1 MRNGEAFLRANAQA
15 PPSPDSDATIT
26 DPENEASL
34 SEVPLT
40 KPLPVKILRTLQANV
55 QITQVG
61 ISLTTNLLIKA
72 LLTKA
77 IPAKVRL
84 VTVRL
89 EKDFLQTSI
98 LTHHFAP
105 NTPKCRITMR
115 PSLPEEISGQASLP
129 RECTSNPNGSMPNA
143 DLFTV
148 ARVKK
153 ILQIDEDTVKVSNN
167 AAFVITIATVRI
179 ESHKSCCRT
188 LLIRLGNV
196 HTSLS

>member
-1 MRNGEAFLRANAQA
+1 MPYNNA
-15 PPSPDSDATIT
+15 
-26 DPENEASL
+26 
-34 SEVPLT
+34 
-40 KPLPVKILRTLQANV
+40 
-55 QITQVG
+55 
-61 ISLTTNLLIKA
+61 
-72 LLTKA
+72 A
-77 IPAKVRL
+77 IP
-84 VTVRL
+84 
-89 EKDFLQTSI
+89 
-98 LTHHFAP
+98 P
-105 NTPKCRITMR
+105 
-115 PSLPEEISGQASLP
+115 PEEISGQASLP
-129 RECTSNPNGSMPNA
+129 RECTSNQYSDIPNA